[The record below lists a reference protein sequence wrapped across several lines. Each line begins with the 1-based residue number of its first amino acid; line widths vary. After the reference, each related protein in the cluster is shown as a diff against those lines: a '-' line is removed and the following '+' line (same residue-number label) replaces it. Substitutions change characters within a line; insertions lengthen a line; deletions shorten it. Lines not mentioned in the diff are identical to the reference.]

1 MFSCYIIL
9 SVMKKM
15 SDKEALIKKLY
26 RAVNLMACESK
37 LARDYGTPHEL
48 TASDIDF
55 LKCVEK
61 NAAAKAS
68 ELSIYLGVTNGAT
81 TQLAKKLEAKGY
93 VEPYRLAGNK
103 KEVFYR
109 LTETGQTACRGF
121 DAHYAKINRDIES
134 YVQDLDEE
142 TARQIGGL
150 FDTMAASLSVGD
162 HCSAQLN
169 AEHNDCPPEAG
180 EKKCEKCQKNY

>member
-1 MFSCYIIL
+1 MTELFSCYIIL

-68 ELSIYLGVTNGAT
+68 DDPSASRPSCSIPAACSG
-81 TQLAKKLEAKGY
+81 
-93 VEPYRLAGNK
+93 
-103 KEVFYR
+103 
-109 LTETGQTACRGF
+109 LTADRG
-121 DAHYAKINRDIES
+121 
-134 YVQDLDEE
+134 
-142 TARQIGGL
+142 
-150 FDTMAASLSVGD
+150 
-162 HCSAQLN
+162 
-169 AEHNDCPPEAG
+169 
-180 EKKCEKCQKNY
+180 